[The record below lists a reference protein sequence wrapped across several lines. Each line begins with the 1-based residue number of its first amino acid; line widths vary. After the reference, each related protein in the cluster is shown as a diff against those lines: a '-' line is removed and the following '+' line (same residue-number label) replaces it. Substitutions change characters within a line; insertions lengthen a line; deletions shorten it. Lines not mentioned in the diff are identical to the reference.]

1 LEICF
6 VDEKIERHGKVAG
19 NDRRVWKGNIVGD
32 FHHTT
37 RRHGD
42 IFGVAA
48 PTINTDAFA
57 IHAMAFIASKTCF
70 ACFTR
75 RRRDHSDAIANV
87 GRRDCGPD
95 FYDFACRVGAE
106 HMGQSDLYRIFA
118 GADDAVE
125 RPVDRN
131 RMDFDQGL
139 AGRGFRL
146 RQIFE
151 AQHFRAAK
159 FFEDDGFQVRIM
171 DSPLRFLAQSR
182 VEPRHASKRFDPM
195 ILPSQRFEETGL
207 LQLVVD
213 RRVHKLFGL
222 VVFRSGI
229 GFGHGCDDIFRGLE
243 G

>member
-1 LEICF
+1 M
-6 VDEKIERHGKVAG
+6 KY
-19 NDRRVWKGNIVGD
+19 RRNS
-32 FHHTT
+32 HHTK
-37 RRHGD
+37 RGHGD
-42 IFGVAA
+42 ILGVAA

-57 IHAMAFIASKTCF
+57 VDAKAFIASKACF

-75 RRRDHSDAIANV
+75 RCRDHGDPV
-87 GRRDCGPD
+87 PYVERRDCGPD
-95 FYDFACRVGAE
+95 FYDFARRIGAK
-106 HMGQSDLYRIFA
+106 HMGQSNLYRIFA
-118 GADDAVE
+118 GANDAVE
-125 RPVDRN
+125 CAVDRN

-139 AGRGFRL
+139 AGRRFRL

-159 FFEDDGFQVRIM
+159 VFEDDSFQVRII
-171 DSPLRFLAQSR
+171 DSPLRSLAQSHF
-182 VEPRHASKRFDPM
+182 EPRHALKCFDPM

-213 RRVHKLFGL
+213 RRVYKLFGL